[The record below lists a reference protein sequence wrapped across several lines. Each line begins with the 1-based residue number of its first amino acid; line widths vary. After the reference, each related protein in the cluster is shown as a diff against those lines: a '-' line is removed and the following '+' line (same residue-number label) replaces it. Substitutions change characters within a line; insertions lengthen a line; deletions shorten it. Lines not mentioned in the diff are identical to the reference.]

1 MIRPFAIGLVFLTA
15 FPVPS
20 EACSFPSYAESGRV
34 IDTRNLARD
43 MVAAA
48 TTVDLVEV
56 ESATMIDPV
65 AFFAEERA
73 LAIAEARPEWVA
85 DVGLDYDAYEDS
97 YRRAGAS
104 TITFRI
110 LERLKGPPAV
120 SFDLTGFY
128 VRRTDE
134 AYGAL
139 SPYDLGEPRA
149 ALPTGED
156 LYMRHLVEL
165 KDWGGTGSCAAP
177 LKAVEGV
184 SYLIFRDAEGRLL
197 YDGSPRFNGPRMEV
211 ASGVYGVTAEPA
223 SEGDAW
229 LEAVRSAARQ

>member
-1 MIRPFAIGLVFLTA
+1 MFLIA
-15 FPVPS
+15 FPVSS

-73 LAIAEARPEWVA
+73 QQIAEAHPEWVA
-85 DVGLDYDAYEDS
+85 DIRADYDAYEDN
-97 YRRAGAS
+97 YRRWGAS

-110 LERLKGPPAV
+110 LERLKGPPPS
-120 SFDLTGFY
+120 SFELTGFY
-128 VRRTDE
+128 VRRLDE
-134 AYGAL
+134 FYRVM
-139 SPYDLGEPRA
+139 SSYDLGEPRA
-149 ALPTGED
+149 ALPTGEE

-165 KDWGGTGSCAAP
+165 KDWGGPGSCAAP
-177 LKAVEGV
+177 LTAVEGV
-184 SYLIFRDAEGRLL
+184 RYLIFRDAEGRLL
-197 YDGSPRFNGPRMEV
+197 NDGAYRSNGPRMEI
-211 ASGVYGVTAEPA
+211 APGVYGMTAEPA
-223 SEGDAW
+223 SEGDLW
-229 LEAVRSAARQ
+229 LEAVRSEARQ